1 MPKTEQISLEHLA
14 RRARAGDREAFISMI
29 EQCKPTPS
37 RVARSLLKQEE
48 DVADAMQ
55 DTVLKAFQGI
65 GSLKKPGYCKTWLT
79 KICMNCCYELLR
91 GRKTVLLSDYAQ
103 ESGVEYEWDDPL
115 DVHAALSGMS
125 GNDRLLLTLFYM
137 EDMSQKEI
145 GQLLGVSENAVKLRI
160 ARAKRKF
167 QSIYL
172 KGDAVNE

>member
-14 RRARAGDREAFISMI
+14 RSAKAGDREAFISMI
-29 EQCKPTPS
+29 EHCKPTLLG
-37 RVARSLLKQEE
+37 VARSLLKQEE

-79 KICMNCCYELLR
+79 RICMNCCYELLR
-91 GRKTVLLSDYAQ
+91 RRNTVSLYDDAP
-103 ESGVEYEWDDPL
+103 ERGVEYEWDDSL
-115 DVHAALSGMS
+115 DVHAALSELN
-125 GNDRLLLTLFYM
+125 GNDRLVLTLFFV
-137 EDMSQKEI
+137 EELSQKEI
-145 GQLLGVSENAVKLRI
+145 GQLLGISENAVKQRI

-167 QSIYL
+167 QTIYL